1 MIKELLVCMLL
12 FSNNYVISKKTDV
25 DWDTFK
31 KSCKENGG
39 LIILASICVVDK
51 NYETES
57 PPAILMEKTEID
69 IEMSNVQIVKIAK
82 HVVTFRSV

>member
-1 MIKELLVCMLL
+1 MLL
-12 FSNNYVISKKTDV
+12 FTSNDVISKRTDV

-39 LIILASICVVDK
+39 LVILYTICVVDK
-51 NYETES
+51 NYETAS

-69 IEMSNVQIVKIAK
+69 IAMSNVQIVKIAK
-82 HVVTFRSV
+82 YAVTFRSV